1 MVRVLGIK
9 ITDRIKE
16 AGLVQKALSEH
27 AAVVSTRLGFHELN
41 DELCSREG
49 FMVIHL
55 AGQADDCEDLVAK
68 LKSIEGL
75 FIKEM
80 VFSHGFSD
88 APVECEGITILGIM
102 VPKRDELGL
111 AVQALLTTYG
121 CVIRTRLGVNEIY
134 FGEPAGLIILELT
147 GDRSQYASLERS
159 LRETEEIAIGSICFP
174 A

>member
-49 FMVIHL
+49 FMIIHL
-55 AGQADDCEDLVAK
+55 AGHTDDCEEMAAN
-68 LKSIEGL
+68 LKGIEGL
-75 FIKEM
+75 FVREM
-80 VFSHGFSD
+80 VFSHGLSD
-88 APVECEGITILGIM
+88 APRECDGTTILGIM
-102 VPKRDELGL
+102 VPRRDDLGP

-121 CVIRTRLGVNEIY
+121 CVIRTRLGVNEVY
-134 FGEPAGLIILELT
+134 FGEPAGLIILELA
-147 GDRSQYASLERS
+147 GDRSQFASLESS
-159 LRETEEIAIGSICFP
+159 LREIDDIAIGRICFP